1 MKYFFFRGV
10 AKWSIPTCIFL
21 MLIIPQMILG
31 QNASIDS
38 LKAIVQTGK
47 QDTTKV
53 VALNALSSEL
63 LQTEELDEAKAYA
76 DQAIDLA
83 DDLGFKKGK
92 AYALKN
98 KGLAEYY
105 QSRYKEVLENW
116 TQSLQT
122 FETIQDT
129 LGIANLASNL
139 GAIYYSQGSHAKALD
154 YYLKSLSFS
163 EKLGDPVRISSALL
177 NIGGLYS
184 QMLDYD
190 QALNYFKRV
199 ELYLPSLNE
208 LQIKSSYLM
217 GIGEVYSKRGDHI
230 NALKYYTQALAIN
243 EDTPDYA
250 HILTMIG
257 KEERQMG
264 NTQKAIDY
272 FNLAYDRAT
281 ESDLAL
287 DQVQTLLA
295 LGNTYRKTDVKK
307 ALKAYRDAENLA
319 IELDTNEELRDI
331 YEGMALSYQAI
342 GDYKNAYTYQNKYL
356 TIKDEIFNIE
366 TDDKIRGLQFDFDLE
381 KKEDEIGLLEKEAEI
396 TQLLAK
402 RQKYVI
408 YGTILGL
415 LLVFVL
421 AVGSYKRYRY
431 VKKTNKIIEEEK
443 NRSEN
448 LLLNILPDETALEL
462 KQNGKVKAKKF
473 ESVTVMFTDFKGF
486 TSYSQNLSPELLVKT
501 VDYYFSKFDAIME
514 KYDLEKIKTIGDA
527 YMCAGGLPFPTKDHP
542 YKMVQAA
549 FEIAR
554 VMEETKL
561 NPPKDIVPFDVRI
574 GINTGGIIAGVV
586 GTRKFAYDIWG
597 DTVNV
602 AARMES
608 LSEPGRVNVSQS
620 TYLLIRDHY
629 SCEHRGQIHVKNKG
643 MMDMYFV
650 NDSKEKPLIQSTK
663 EKTISA

>member
-1 MKYFFFRGV
+1 M
-10 AKWSIPTCIFL
+10 SQES
-21 MLIIPQMILG
+21 QM
-31 QNASIDS
+31 DS
-38 LKAIVQTGK
+38 LKTVVQSGK
-47 QDTTKV
+47 QDTLQVNT
-53 VALNALSSEL
+53 LNALSVAILQNEDISESL
-63 LQTEELDEAKAYA
+63 VISKKAA
-76 DQAIDLA
+76 ELA
-83 DDLGFKKGK
+83 DELGYLRGK
-92 AYALKN
+92 AYAEKN
-98 KGLAEYY
+98 IGMAYYY
-105 QSRYKEVLENW
+105 QGDFMEVLDHW
-116 TQSLQT
+116 TKSLEI
-122 FETIQDT
+122 FEFIEDSQ
-129 LGIANLASNL
+129 GIANLSNNL
-139 GAIYYSQGSHAKALD
+139 GAVYYSQGSNTKAID
-154 YYLKSLSFS
+154 YYLRSLSIA
-163 EKLGDPVRISSALL
+163 EKIQDTLRIASALL
-177 NIGGLYS
+177 NIGGVYGDNPN
-184 QMLDYD
+184 DYD
-190 QALNYFKRV
+190 LALEYFNRIPK
-199 ELYLPSLNE
+199 YLPAIDKP
-208 LQIKSSYLM
+208 QITTSYLM
-217 GIGEVYSKRGDHI
+217 GEGEIYLLQGNYRE
-230 NALKYYTQALAIN
+230 ALKYYQDAL
-243 EDTPDYA
+243 P
-250 HILTMIG
+250 LTLNTADNTDNLTKLGIVEF
-257 KEERQMG
+257 KMG
-264 NTQKAIDY
+264 EKQKAISY
-272 FNLAYDRAT
+272 
-281 ESDLAL
+281 L
-287 DQVQTLLA
+287 DQAYQNAKENNQQLQMVQTLIE
-295 LGNTYRKTDVKK
+295 LGKVYQNDDFAK
-307 ALKAYRDAENLA
+307 ALSAFREAESLA
-319 IELDTNEELRDI
+319 NEMGIKFELKDI
-331 YEGMALSYQAI
+331 YEGLSMAYANQ
-342 GDYKNAYTYQNKYL
+342 GDYTNAFKYQTQL
-356 TIKDEIFNIE
+356 IAAKDSLFNVE

-415 LLVFVL
+415 LFVFIL

-549 FEIAR
+549 FEIAQ
-554 VMEETKL
+554 VMEETRR
-561 NPPKDIVPFDVRI
+561 NTPKDIVPFDVRI
-574 GINTGGIIAGVV
+574 GINTGVIIAGVV

-620 TYLLIRDHY
+620 TYLLIRDRY
-629 SCEHRGQIHVKNKG
+629 NCEHRGQIHVKNKG

-650 NDSKEKPLIQSTK
+650 NGLKKEKMPNIEKEST
-663 EKTISA
+663 INI